1 MSTRS
6 YICKKEEDGTI
17 KMIYCHFDGDYN
29 SVLLPK
35 YYNTPEKVAALI
47 ELGDLS
53 SLGKKISPTNAT
65 HDIDHPEPEVCV
77 AYGRDAQCDDTAAK
91 IFKSKE
97 AFIEAVNAN
106 FLMDYIYLWEDNQ
119 WQYTKG
125 IDYIYDLPFPKN
137 KITEYSF
144 KPLKSKVNKL
154 KYGDIK
160 E

>member
-1 MSTRS
+1 MSTSS

-35 YYNTPEKVAALI
+35 YYNTPEKVDALI

-65 HDIDHPEPEVCV
+65 HDIDHPEPGVCV

-97 AFIEAVNAN
+97 AFIEAVNDN

-119 WQYTKG
+119 WKYAKG
-125 IDYIYDLPFPKN
+125 VNYIYGFPNRRLTAK
-137 KITEYSF
+137 SF
-144 KPLKSKVNKL
+144 KSL
-154 KYGDIK
+154 I
-160 E
+160 